1 MTLKRFLDVVKRR
14 SLIIWSVLAVGLA
27 LMYSFRGIVPSS
39 YSGVAHIVLVAA
51 SGTRDPS
58 VSIVDLPSIATST
71 VVLQRVRNSLKLP
84 VSLVNLKSNVSASVL
99 GRSSIMAIGYR
110 DPSAERAIAV
120 SNSVA
125 DELSRYYD
133 EISSQSYD
141 VNVSRLSA
149 ALADEAA
156 KRQRLNRQMSAV
168 AASDPFVVSDKSA
181 DAITGQIADLS
192 EQRAIARAQL
202 QGDQALAATTLPDT
216 PQLSRTARHE
226 ILAGDP
232 AYQAARIAAA
242 KDAAQL
248 ITDKASY
255 TSAFP
260 GLPGEVAKVQSE
272 SGLIDNEAS
281 RALNDPN
288 AYSASAAATMA
299 DHLHQLAIIV
309 GDKARLQQLDDLIA
323 KETSSLNQVP
333 TVGASYA
340 QLSAQRAAVDTEYT
354 ALAGRRA
361 DALADRAEAS
371 SLGSVVVLDRAI
383 KADTQLAGG
392 RTRVAVVALTLVIAL
407 ALGTAFLVES
417 LDPRIRRVE
426 DIEELYGIPVVGTF
440 GSKA

>member
-1 MTLKRFLDVVKRR
+1 MTPQRFLDVVKRR

-27 LMYSFRGIVPSS
+27 LMYSFRGIVPMS
-39 YSGVAHIVLVAA
+39 YAGVAHVVLVAGA
-51 SGTRDPS
+51 RDPS

-84 VSLVNLKSNVSASVL
+84 VSLVSLKGNVSAGVL

-110 DPSAERAIAV
+110 DQSAERAIAV
-120 SNSVA
+120 SNSLA

-133 EISSQSYD
+133 EISTQSYD
-141 VNVSRLSA
+141 VNVSRLSS

-156 KRQRLNRQMSAV
+156 KRHRLDQQMSSV
-168 AASDPFVVSDKSA
+168 AASNPFVVSDRSV
-181 DAITGQIADLS
+181 DSITTQIADLS
-192 EQRAIARAQL
+192 QQRALALAQL
-202 QGDQALAATTLPDT
+202 KGDQALAATTSQDSSE
-216 PQLSRTARHE
+216 LSKTARHE
-226 ILAGDP
+226 ILADDP

-255 TSAFP
+255 TAAFP

-288 AYSASAAATMA
+288 SYSASAAATMA
-299 DHLHQLAIIV
+299 AHVRQLAIIA
-309 GDKARLQQLDDLIA
+309 GDTARLQQLDELIA
-323 KETSSLNQVP
+323 KATSSLNDVP
-333 TVGASYA
+333 TVGASYQ

-354 ALAGRRA
+354 ALAQRRA
-361 DALADRAEAS
+361 NALANRAEAS

-392 RTRVAVVALTLVIAL
+392 RTRVAVVVLVLVIAL
-407 ALGTAFLVES
+407 ALGLAFLVES
-417 LDPRIRRVE
+417 LDPRIRRAE